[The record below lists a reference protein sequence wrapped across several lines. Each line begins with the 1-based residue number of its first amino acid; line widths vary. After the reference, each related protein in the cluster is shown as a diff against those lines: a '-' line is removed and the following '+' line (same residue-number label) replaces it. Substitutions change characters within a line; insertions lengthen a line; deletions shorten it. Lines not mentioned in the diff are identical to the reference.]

1 MAIMIKSKLDQKQIS
16 YTSWL
21 VTTITNLIRKPIKV
35 LSILLLTFKQTQ
47 EADLNNINILV
58 VFDGNLGEAI
68 KPQQGIVLDCGL

>member
-1 MAIMIKSKLDQKQIS
+1 MIKSKLDQKQIS